1 MTPVRARRAES
12 FSRAHQIKQLPQRAL
27 HAGHASDRLGRGA
40 LHVQRSTLNAAR
52 GRDSNARVWANERP
66 CGRSV
71 PLSVN
76 ARDEKQAQLS
86 EVATRHHK
94 ARSEREL
101 SQPRRERARK
111 AAIPIR
117 VGPRKL
123 SRQQLDVARGAR
135 DFALRTHENATA
147 GVDAQLEECPLGH
160 FDLT

>member
-1 MTPVRARRAES
+1 MRARRAES

-66 CGRSV
+66 CGRFV

-101 SQPRRERARK
+101 SQPWRERARE
-111 AAIPIR
+111 AATRI
-117 VGPRKL
+117 GPRKL
-123 SRQQLDVARGAR
+123 SRQQLNVARGAGH
-135 DFALRTHENATA
+135 FALRTHENGAA
-147 GVDAQLEECPLGH
+147 SVDAQLDERPLGD